1 MRSRLD
7 LMLARSP
14 RFYAWLL
21 RRRRA
26 VNLEQLCFLA
36 LLRRGDVVLE
46 AGANQGYYTALFSR
60 LVGSHGQVHAFEPVR
75 ATYQGLAA
83 ALARRHNV
91 VLDPRALADA
101 AGEVTLHVPLAD
113 PAQASLARHSAGSWK
128 GAAEVVAQTCE
139 AATIDGYIGA
149 KGAGNGVAIDFVKC
163 DAEGAEMRILQ
174 GAAETLRRHQP
185 LLHLEVNPDWSRD
198 MGWEPADLARYL
210 VPFGY
215 RDFVLVEDLR
225 VRRLADPLADLAAF
239 SGSANLVCGVPEL
252 HAGRMARMRS
262 ALGRRYEGAGR
273 EEREAGGDGG
283 DGGREGG

>member
-1 MRSRLD
+1 MRSRLG
-7 LMLARSP
+7 LMLARAP
-14 RFYAWLL
+14 RLYAWLL

-36 LLRRGDVVLE
+36 LVRRGDVVLE

-60 LVGSHGQVHAFEPVR
+60 LVGRRGQVHAFEPVR

-91 VLDPRALADA
+91 VLDPRALSDA
-101 AGEVTLHVPLAD
+101 AGEVTIHVPLAD

-128 GAAEVVAQTCE
+128 GEPEVVAQTCE
-139 AATIDGYIGA
+139 AVTIDGYV
-149 KGAGNGVAIDFVKC
+149 GAGGAIDFVKC

-210 VPFGY
+210 APFGY

-225 VRRLADPLADLAAF
+225 VRRLADPLAELAAF
-239 SGSANLVCGVPEL
+239 SGSANLVCGVPEV
-252 HAGRMARMRS
+252 HAGRMARMRA
-262 ALGRRYEGAGR
+262 ALGRRYEGAGG
-273 EEREAGGDGG
+273 EEREVGG
-283 DGGREGG
+283 DGGREAG